1 MPAETVLFLPG
12 ASGNLDFWRPV
23 SERLRHPGARRFIG
37 YPGLGGVPVDEEV
50 SRLDDLITWVTRA
63 MTGPVDLVAQSMGGI
78 VAVRAALEKPE
89 LVRRLVLTATSGGID
104 LSSFGAV
111 DWRPEFRARNP
122 GAPGWFM
129 DDCTELSTRLHEITV
144 PVLLIWGDSDPI
156 SPVAVGE
163 RLAELLPRSELVVLN
178 GGTHDL
184 AFERADEVA
193 ALIERHLQREHLH
206 GL

>member
-1 MPAETVLFLPG
+1 
-12 ASGNLDFWRPV
+12 
-23 SERLRHPGARRFIG
+23 
-37 YPGLGGVPVDEEV
+37 
-50 SRLDDLITWVTRA
+50 
-63 MTGPVDLVAQSMGGI
+63 
-78 VAVRAALEKPE
+78 
-89 LVRRLVLTATSGGID
+89 
-104 LSSFGAV
+104 
-111 DWRPEFRARNP
+111 
-122 GAPGWFM
+122 M